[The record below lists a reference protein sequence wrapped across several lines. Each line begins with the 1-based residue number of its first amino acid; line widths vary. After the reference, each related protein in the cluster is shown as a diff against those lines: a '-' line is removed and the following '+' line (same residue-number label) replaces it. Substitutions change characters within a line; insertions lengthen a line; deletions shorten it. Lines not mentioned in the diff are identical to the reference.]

1 MNTSHPPSSFWSRKW
16 QLTPVFLPGKFHG
29 QRSLEGYSPWG
40 HRESNTTEW
49 LSLSSFSLFLFN
61 GLMNKA
67 AMMAQWT
74 LYGLDNEHLL
84 SKANLTMTT
93 ASSWYS
99 SNSDLP
105 GLDLWVH
112 ARCHVQLFK
121 TSWTVACQAPLSMGF
136 SRQEYWSGLPCP
148 PPGDLPDPRM
158 ELASLYIS
166 YIGGQVLYPCC
177 QLGTPSSCHTTM
189 QISHNYTYIPSFW
202 SFSPHSHPSR

>member
-1 MNTSHPPSSFWSRKW
+1 MAKWLFINKTVFQTGGASAKELACQFRRLRRCRFHPCVGKILWRRTW

-84 SKANLTMTT
+84 WMNGWIDEQT
-93 ASSWYS
+93 
-99 SNSDLP
+99 DLLIAWLLQCDS
-105 GLDLWVH
+105 GR
-112 ARCHVQLFK
+112 ARPC
-121 TSWTVACQAPLSMGF
+121 
-136 SRQEYWSGLPCP
+136 SGLPWWLSGKESACQSRRCRR
-148 PPGDLPDPRM
+148 PGFDPWV
-158 ELASLYIS
+158 S
-166 YIGGQVLYPCC
+166 Y
-177 QLGTPSSCHTTM
+177 
-189 QISHNYTYIPSFW
+189 
-202 SFSPHSHPSR
+202 